1 MNEWRRSR
9 FGNPAAWYT
18 VIGCGLLGLSLAIP
32 WLSASRTARVETRAD
47 GVANALLEASQ
58 GFEPP
63 LDDADV
69 LCLLARFYRVAVARG
84 VRVNEVVKVEPTPPG
99 TLLCLKS
106 KHYGYQLSESPLD
119 ATARAGRG
127 TLAAVEVIA
136 WPLSTV
142 GPGHCVFFYPEGASR
157 AYSRNLRR
165 SYAGLGNGERP
176 APGAAHRRP
185 GLGSVKRTTYPGNDD
200 ERWIV
205 F

>member
-1 MNEWRRSR
+1 M
-9 FGNPAAWYT
+9 Y
-18 VIGCGLLGLSLAIP
+18 L
-32 WLSASRTARVETRAD
+32 
-47 GVANALLEASQ
+47 
-58 GFEPP
+58 
-63 LDDADV
+63 
-69 LCLLARFYRVAVARG
+69 
-84 VRVNEVVKVEPTPPG
+84 
-99 TLLCLKS
+99 
-106 KHYGYQLSESPLD
+106 
-119 ATARAGRG
+119 RAGRG

-165 SYAGLGNGERP
+165 SYAGLGDGERP